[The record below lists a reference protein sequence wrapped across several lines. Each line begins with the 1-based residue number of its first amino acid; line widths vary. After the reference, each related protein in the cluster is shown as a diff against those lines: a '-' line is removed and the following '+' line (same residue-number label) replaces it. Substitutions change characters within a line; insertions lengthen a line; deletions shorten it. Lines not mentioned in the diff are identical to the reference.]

1 MDRNREARRA
11 AMVTAANGISRRRHR
26 TTTGSSSLRDSP
38 EDEGIGEMQET
49 GRLRDRQQKKE
60 RDRDRERD
68 HRDRDRDRD
77 QDRSGRS
84 KRRRSEKYVSGG
96 GREEGEESSEES
108 VNDEEDEDLD
118 DGPPV
123 RYAVP
128 NPAPMMSSTTSATS
142 LTNQNHHQR
151 KSYPPPLNKVFRP
164 VVPTWKAPD
173 EMIGVSIPRKARST
187 STKRS
192 HDTWSFGGVAGGE
205 PIHRQASPSP
215 VRSSVVS
222 AHAAASPSS
231 APMSPSSSNASLK
244 KKTKPN
250 GQKQRPPKSSSK
262 SSPSI
267 QDEIEIEVAEV
278 LYGLMRQSQPPP
290 AKQELPQSDHMKL
303 EREINRSSG
312 DSRSRVSS
320 PVSNSNSGHPQPTP
334 SVLPQNSSSQATPFT
349 VTAPKRKRP
358 RQVVYQE
365 ENQSIFYGQSGLG
378 HVQGRPHL
386 KVEVDN
392 VSNGPSPSLEMNSSE
407 NGPVMYDLLNSQV
420 RNESTKPDHS
430 INHRDPKSASGESE
444 SRDSVTVK
452 MEDALGSLPVN
463 RLDSSIVKSS
473 LSLGEK
479 ENHRLDKL
487 EIDLMAPPP
496 QFRSSSPERE
506 GEGEYG
512 GGGEGQEET
521 EESHK
526 SMVADRV
533 AVGGGSAGGVK
544 YSKTGEVEDDKILD
558 KSVSAGGE
566 TNVQIKKLCRIDE
579 AADHQKLSSKSKD
592 RSLDL
597 HLDLEKTVDVEK
609 LNTQQHLKQ
618 QQPTP
623 QKSVRD
629 DASADKSGQSS
640 SLQLQ
645 MSATAAAAVAAA
657 AAGWPG
663 GIPPM
668 GYVAPLQGVVPMDG
682 STMAPPVFQPPHF
695 LFSQPRPKRC
705 ATHCYVAKNI
715 QCHQQFLKMNSFW
728 PAAAAAAASSTPMFG
743 PRPPYNLNMVP
754 AADLHGN
761 AAGRS
766 ANIAQE
772 KGQGQAIAFFPGQ
785 PSGSEKVPPA
795 GSGNAADA
803 TQKKQFLLPQSL
815 PPGAPANIM
824 HGPFLF
830 PLGQQQAA
838 AAAAAASATARP
850 PGMLTAPAAASA
862 ASTSGSAST
871 PVAAATS
878 MAPAV
883 SPAMSFNFPNMP
895 NMPGNETQYLA
906 ILGNSAYPFP
916 IPAHVGTPTYGGAH
930 AQAMPFFNGSFYPSQ
945 MLHPSQLQAAQQPL
959 QGHQIT
965 NVPNAAGSSSH
976 KHMQNLQRPQGAS
989 TNGASSNPSP
999 QSFSASKNRA
1009 TQPPQHEM
1017 GGEDSPSTAD
1027 SRASRQNMGVY
1038 GPNFTLP
1045 IHPPNFFLSPAAL
1058 AGSTNAPNTGS
1069 TNHGERKQHHLSQ
1082 QSQALKAGMES
1093 MTPPAFAMSF
1103 ASINGTAPGFD
1114 ISTMAQSHTILQSL
1128 PEGARNYQMMA
1139 AAQAAQQK
1147 KSYRPAD
1154 DGKAGGADSSN
1165 GDEERKSMAARASA
1179 SGGHG
1184 QSIAFSRSDMPDTSV
1199 PTMAGNNVVD
1209 SSARS
1214 LNLLSSQPRSS
1225 RSSGPAAIGNA
1236 SGPNSQ
1242 QQQQQMQQQQFQQQ
1256 QQRLHLQ
1263 KQHQAAAAAA
1273 AATRGK
1279 TPTTSNG
1286 NAYMDHHL
1294 SSSSPMPA
1302 KFPSGISGFP
1312 PSLVQNSSSP
1322 SQSPQWRN
1330 SSRPAASQVS
1340 SSSIPV
1346 SASAAMKNL
1355 PQQKS
1360 RPQQGHTQI
1369 SFGTNLKPTAPSQ
1382 PQQMSSSH
1390 QAPSSPMMVGSPS
1403 TSSLSKSAGGSP
1415 RTTASGSTGNK
1426 VSQASSHPAKNSS
1439 VVQNQKSSPV
1449 GGRNVQSI
1457 LGSPHIST
1465 STGKPQLQ
1473 QQQHPQHQLQQPQL
1487 SRQAIQQTQL
1497 YFSNAY
1503 PQPPHNGGT
1512 SSATATASGYYLQK
1526 HRSEQ
1531 PQQGQKSHGSGPPT
1545 SSGIMSLSPVT
1556 LVNTSTTD
1564 PAKAVAAAAAA
1575 ATAAAASSMKMPSPA
1590 VLHATQ
1596 FSGQPPSNMQH
1607 QMVPAGFSYVP
1618 AAVQVKPAEQKQ
1630 PAGNDNLHSSWQ
1642 PEKK

>member
-1 MDRNREARRA
+1 M
-11 AMVTAANGISRRRHR
+11 
-26 TTTGSSSLRDSP
+26 
-38 EDEGIGEMQET
+38 
-49 GRLRDRQQKKE
+49 
-60 RDRDRERD
+60 
-68 HRDRDRDRD
+68 
-77 QDRSGRS
+77 
-84 KRRRSEKYVSGG
+84 
-96 GREEGEESSEES
+96 EESQKS
-108 VNDEEDEDLD
+108 V
-118 DGPPV
+118 
-123 RYAVP
+123 
-128 NPAPMMSSTTSATS
+128 
-142 LTNQNHHQR
+142 
-151 KSYPPPLNKVFRP
+151 
-164 VVPTWKAPD
+164 
-173 EMIGVSIPRKARST
+173 
-187 STKRS
+187 
-192 HDTWSFGGVAGGE
+192 
-205 PIHRQASPSP
+205 
-215 VRSSVVS
+215 
-222 AHAAASPSS
+222 
-231 APMSPSSSNASLK
+231 
-244 KKTKPN
+244 
-250 GQKQRPPKSSSK
+250 
-262 SSPSI
+262 
-267 QDEIEIEVAEV
+267 
-278 LYGLMRQSQPPP
+278 
-290 AKQELPQSDHMKL
+290 
-303 EREINRSSG
+303 
-312 DSRSRVSS
+312 
-320 PVSNSNSGHPQPTP
+320 
-334 SVLPQNSSSQATPFT
+334 
-349 VTAPKRKRP
+349 
-358 RQVVYQE
+358 
-365 ENQSIFYGQSGLG
+365 
-378 HVQGRPHL
+378 
-386 KVEVDN
+386 
-392 VSNGPSPSLEMNSSE
+392 
-407 NGPVMYDLLNSQV
+407 
-420 RNESTKPDHS
+420 
-430 INHRDPKSASGESE
+430 
-444 SRDSVTVK
+444 
-452 MEDALGSLPVN
+452 
-463 RLDSSIVKSS
+463 
-473 LSLGEK
+473 
-479 ENHRLDKL
+479 
-487 EIDLMAPPP
+487 
-496 QFRSSSPERE
+496 
-506 GEGEYG
+506 
-512 GGGEGQEET
+512 
-521 EESHK
+521 
-526 SMVADRV
+526 VADRV

-544 YSKTGEVEDDKILD
+544 YSKTGEVEDDKMLD

-566 TNVQIKKLCRIDE
+566 TNVRIKKLGRIDE
-579 AADHQKLSSKSKD
+579 AADHQKPSSKSKD
-592 RSLDL
+592 GSLDI
-597 HLDLEKTVDVEK
+597 HLDLEKTIDVKK

-645 MSATAAAAVAAA
+645 MSATAAAVAAA

-728 PAAAAAAASSTPMFG
+728 PAAAAAAAAAGSAPLFG
-743 PRPPYNLNMVP
+743 TRPPYNLNMVP

-766 ANIAQE
+766 ANPAQE
-772 KGQGQAIAFFPGQ
+772 KGQGQAITFFPGQ
-785 PSGSEKVPPA
+785 PSGTEKVPPA
-795 GSGNAADA
+795 GSGNAAGA
-803 TQKKQFLLPQSL
+803 AQKKQFLLPQSL

-838 AAAAAASATARP
+838 TTVAAASATACP
-850 PGMLTAPAAASA
+850 PGMLTVPAASA

-878 MAPAV
+878 VAAGV

-916 IPAHVGTPTYGGAH
+916 FPAHVGAPTYGGAH

-965 NVPNAAGSSSH
+965 NVPNAASSSQ
-976 KHMQNLQRPQGAS
+976 KHMQNQQRTQGGS
-989 TNGASSNPSP
+989 TNGGSSNPIP
-999 QSFSASKNRA
+999 QSFPASKNRA

-1038 GPNFTLP
+1038 GTNFTLP
-1045 IHPPNFFLSPAAL
+1045 IHPPNFFLTPAAL
-1058 AGSTNAPNTGS
+1058 VGSTNASGS
-1069 TNHGERKQHHLSQ
+1069 TNHGEKKQHHQSQ
-1082 QSQALKAGMES
+1082 QAQALKSGMES
-1093 MTPPAFAMSF
+1093 MTPPAFTMSF
-1103 ASINGTAPGFD
+1103 ASINGTASGFD
-1114 ISTMAQSHTILQSL
+1114 ISTMAQNHAIFQSL
-1128 PEGARNYQMMA
+1128 PPGARNHQMMAA

-1165 GDEERKSMAARASA
+1165 GDEEMKSMAARAST

-1214 LNLLSSQPRSS
+1214 FNLLSSQPCAS
-1225 RSSGPAAIGNA
+1225 RSSGPTAIGNA

-1242 QQQQQMQQQQFQQQ
+1242 QQQHQQQQMQQQQFQQQ

-1263 KQHQAAAAAA
+1263 KQHQAAAA
-1273 AATRGK
+1273 TRGK
-1279 TPTTSNG
+1279 TSTTSNG

-1312 PSLVQNSSSP
+1312 PSIVQNSSSP
-1322 SQSPQWRN
+1322 SP
-1330 SSRPAASQVS
+1330 QVS

-1369 SFGTNLKPTAPSQ
+1369 SFGTNQKPTAPSQ
-1382 PQQMSSSH
+1382 PQQMPSSH

-1426 VSQASSHPAKNSS
+1426 ISQASSHPPKNSS

-1449 GGRNVQSI
+1449 GGRNAQSI

-1503 PQPPHNGGT
+1503 PQPPHNGGA

-1526 HRSEQ
+1526 HRSEH
-1531 PQQGQKSHGSGPPT
+1531 PQQGQKSHGSGRPT
-1545 SSGIMSLSPVT
+1545 SSGIMSLSPVS
-1556 LVNTSTTD
+1556 LVSTSTTD
-1564 PAKAVAAAAAA
+1564 PAKAVAAAAT
-1575 ATAAAASSMKMPSPA
+1575 ATAASSMKMPSPA
-1590 VLHATQ
+1590 VLHGTQ

-1618 AAVQVKPAEQKQ
+1618 AADQVKPAEQKQ

-1642 PEKK
+1642 PERK